1 MRYRWN
7 ETGAYL
13 LAVHMGMI
21 MFFAILLS
29 RHLPFDL
36 GDGSAVSLLVA
47 IVLLFCSALLTSTIE
62 VVLTDET
69 LSVRLGIGAF
79 KRRIPLETIE
89 SVKVATVPWYGLGIR
104 RIRRGWSFGVA
115 TGNAAELVLSGGR
128 RFMIA
133 LSAAPELVRLV
144 EDALPAEAEPQ
155 HQTKEESR

>member
-1 MRYRWN
+1 
-7 ETGAYL
+7 
-13 LAVHMGMI
+13 
-21 MFFAILLS
+21 
-29 RHLPFDL
+29 
-36 GDGSAVSLLVA
+36 
-47 IVLLFCSALLTSTIE
+47 
-62 VVLTDET
+62 
-69 LSVRLGIGAF
+69 
-79 KRRIPLETIE
+79 PLETIE